1 MRALLFMLLC
11 VVALSML
18 GSSAMSAKSDEQVAT
33 KSEYPYLL
41 RPDAWY
47 MSGTGGIRLSPLS
60 MELDGNFSWESPII
74 SIDKKAT
81 VINKWGRNI
90 SLRLPRHYKTVYSEP
105 YFVVR
110 YPSGAVVWLGVDYP
124 LDPYSSYFN
133 ISDLYSDG
141 FHIPPVEFVD
151 SLTARAR
158 FLAFSRVI
166 KNYTEDYT
174 WCRIYHTCLVL
185 DKKGRGG
192 WRDSREG
199 PFSCLA
205 VPKKDR
211 RALLYVKDGV
221 FVLAYN
227 IPTRDYPLFEAYIKN
242 TFQVKNRLLE
252 MLDRIDGK
260 KDKNVKE
267 VSPWNTWPD
276 LCVRQYMYYRF
287 YRELPMV
294 SPPDSMDYKY
304 RIWGDFTEMPDTFL
318 DIHPAFWSKDF
329 CWPW

>member
-1 MRALLFMLLC
+1 MIFKRKVYICMLAMAL
-11 VVALSML
+11 AW
-18 GSSAMSAKSDEQVAT
+18 GSAMFAKPNDKGAAQSD
-33 KSEYPYLL
+33 YPYLL
-41 RPDAWY
+41 GPDSWH
-47 MSGTGGIRLSPLS
+47 MSGNGGIRLTPLS
-60 MELDGNFSWESPII
+60 MELDGNFTWEGPVIYT
-74 SIDKKAT
+74 DKKAKIIT
-81 VINKWGRNI
+81 EWGRNI
-90 SLRLPRHYKTVYSEP
+90 TLRLPRHYEKVYTYP

-141 FHIPPVEFVD
+141 VHIPPVDFLD

-158 FLAFSRVI
+158 FLAFSKVI
-166 KNYTEDYT
+166 KNYTVDDT
-174 WCRIYHTCLVL
+174 WIRIYHTRLVF
-185 DKKGRGG
+185 DKKGRGDY
-192 WRDSREG
+192 RDSREG

-205 VPKKDR
+205 VPKRDR

-227 IPTRDYPLFEAYIKN
+227 IPARDYPLFEAYIRN

-276 LCVRQYMYYRF
+276 LCVRQYMY
-287 YRELPMV
+287 
-294 SPPDSMDYKY
+294 
-304 RIWGDFTEMPDTFL
+304 
-318 DIHPAFWSKDF
+318 
-329 CWPW
+329 